1 LVQKN
6 PSSKQFRYKP
16 LANIPELREILEG
29 VRASGEFAVYP
40 QPKTTTLT
48 APSSDVIDPSLT
60 AAPTTSTAP
69 LPAVATTPRTVTQGT
84 PAKRPRLEV
93 ISSPLFRAQAQGEGD
108 VYRRERG
115 TGPQARL
122 AASIEMYAAEA
133 KDANSKTQRAVA
145 KVAHLYKGKEG
156 WSQRD
161 VITAYEVMENK
172 SKAETFLALEEDEE
186 EEQWLWRQVDRAAL

>member
-1 LVQKN
+1 
-6 PSSKQFRYKP
+6 
-16 LANIPELREILEG
+16 LANIQELREILEG

-40 QPKTTTLT
+40 QPERSTGT
-48 APSSDVIDPSLT
+48 ASSLDAIDPALT
-60 AAPTTSTAP
+60 AAPTASTAP
-69 LPAVATTPRTVTQGT
+69 SPAVATTPRTATPGT
-84 PAKRPRLEV
+84 PAKRPRLDV
-93 ISSPLFRAQAQGEGD
+93 LSSPLVRVQAQSQGD

-122 AASIEMYAAEA
+122 AASIEMYATEA

-145 KVAHLYKGKEG
+145 KIARLYKGKEG

-186 EEQWLWRQVDRAAL
+186 EEQWLWRQVDRATL